1 MTKTW
6 VTLGLIFV
14 LIAIAIYLDQWLRLE
29 AHWKWDDFFHH
40 ECWIGMVGFAAIMLF
55 IVAIIE
61 RIKGIGRI

>member
-1 MTKTW
+1 MVKTW
-6 VTLGLIFV
+6 FTLGLIFV

-61 RIKGIGRI
+61 RIKGIGKI